1 MGGRQLAPPASPT
14 DQTPLVTG
22 TILVGRA
29 GRVKILRSRKAEGDG
44 WNCQDGAPISDD
56 EAADT
61 ERWTAYTQDQLVA
74 DLVLARQ
81 MRDLSGHKALGG
93 GIATWDACS
102 GRPCILPKLA
112 RIVQRAERGDP
123 SDWSSVDW
131 LPIESD

>member
-1 MGGRQLAPPASPT
+1 MGGRQIAPASPT
-14 DQTPLVTG
+14 EPAPLDTG

-44 WNCQDGAPISDD
+44 WNCQDGAPIGDD
-56 EAADT
+56 DAADT
-61 ERWTAYTQDQLVA
+61 EQWTAYTQEQLVA

-81 MRDLSGHKALGG
+81 VRDLSGHKALGG

-112 RIVQRAERGDP
+112 RIVQRAERDGHA
-123 SDWSSVDW
+123 DWSSVDW